1 MPSHTISVLV
11 ENEFGVLARVAGL
24 FSSRGFNIES
34 LTVNEDPLDPTVS
47 RIVLVTSGDDQILEQ
62 INKQLN
68 KLIPVIKVTDFQ
80 GVETVDREMVVVR
93 VAVDERTRSELD
105 SIVSAFRGHVIDI
118 GQRSVTVE
126 MTGDADKVKAFI
138 ALLKPLGV
146 KEVVRSGK
154 VAMARAVQS
163 RKNHRARAGRE
174 EEEVAR

>member
-1 MPSHTISVLV
+1 MANHTISVLV

-47 RIVLVTSGDDQILEQ
+47 RIVLVATGDDQILEQ

-68 KLIPVIKVTDFQ
+68 KLVSVIKVTDFKD
-80 GVETVDREMVVVR
+80 VDTVDREMVIVK

-105 SIVSAFRGHVIDI
+105 SIVQAFRAHVIDI
-118 GQRSVTVE
+118 GPKAVTVE
-126 MTGDADKVKAFI
+126 ITGDSDKIKAFI
-138 ALLKPLGV
+138 ALVRPLGI

-154 VAMARAVQS
+154 VAIARSVQLGAN
-163 RKNHRARAGRE
+163 NHRAHRE
-174 EEEVAR
+174 S

>member
-47 RIVLVTSGDDQILEQ
+47 RIVLVASGDDQILEQ

-68 KLIPVIKVTDFQ
+68 KLVAVIRVTDFKDV
-80 GVETVDREMVVVR
+80 GTVDREMIMVK

-105 SIVSAFRGHVIDI
+105 SVVAAFRAHVVDI
-118 GQRSVTVE
+118 GPRSTTVE
-126 MTGDADKVKAFI
+126 LTGDTEKIKAFI
-138 ALLKPLGV
+138 ALVRPLGIR
-146 KEVVRSGK
+146 EMVRSGK
-154 VAMARAVQS
+154 IDMARAVQLENN
-163 RKNHRARAGRE
+163 NHRQARE
-174 EEEVAR
+174 NS